1 MLKLRARGCPDPII
15 TQVVDALTEEG
26 IQSDVKFAESFVRSR
41 IERGT
46 GPVRIRAEL
55 TVRGVEEDVIETSLA
70 EYEDWWGDL
79 AVEVYQKR
87 YHGEPPKDFSEKAK
101 RANFLQGRGFTHEQI
116 RYALEHSEQNHSERK
131 YPDREHPDT
140 EYE

>member
-15 TQVVDALTEEG
+15 TQVIDALTEEG
-26 IQSDVKFAESFVRSR
+26 IQSDVKFAEFFVRSR
-41 IERGT
+41 IDRGA

-55 TVRGVEEDVIETSLA
+55 TVRGVEQAVIEASLA

-87 YHGEPPKDFSEKAK
+87 YRGEPPGDFNDKAR

-116 RYALEHSEQNHSERK
+116 RYALEHAPEHSDSPDPEQ
-131 YPDREHPDT
+131 D
-140 EYE
+140 